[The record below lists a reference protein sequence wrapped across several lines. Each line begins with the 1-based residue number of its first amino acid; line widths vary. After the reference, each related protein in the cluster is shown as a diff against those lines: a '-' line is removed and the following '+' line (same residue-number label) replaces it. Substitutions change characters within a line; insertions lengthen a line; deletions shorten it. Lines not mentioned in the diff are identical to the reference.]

1 MSLAKRFW
9 LHAVVILALLVVT
22 TVVYRERHRM
32 SGERRVSAGMVTAIA
47 QEEPVIPS
55 QSETTWVMP
64 SDPSEAGF
72 PSVAYMLTP
81 RQKPG
86 QPEAR
91 GEDRLRVTVHNV
103 LETAMHRHLPE
114 HRFSAA
120 DMALLTDAL
129 LRVRAT
135 HHALNQL
142 DVTVENSEILHPLRE
157 QLRAALADFEAIAGF
172 SVAEF
177 TRHVQ
182 PHVGIDVET
191 DEDTDVVAERL
202 SDYPAGQ

>member
-1 MSLAKRFW
+1 
-9 LHAVVILALLVVT
+9 
-22 TVVYRERHRM
+22 
-32 SGERRVSAGMVTAIA
+32 MVTAIA
-47 QEEPVIPS
+47 QEEPVISS
-55 QSETTWVMP
+55 QSETIWVMP

-72 PSVAYMLTP
+72 PSVAHVLTP
-81 RQKPG
+81 RQKPA

-91 GEDRLRVTVHNV
+91 GEEHLRVTVHNV
-103 LETAMHRHLPE
+103 LAAAIHRHLPE

-120 DMALLTDAL
+120 DIARLTDAL

-142 DVTVENSEILHPLRE
+142 EVTVENSEILHPLRE

-182 PHVGIDVET
+182 PHVGIDVAT
-191 DEDTDVVAERL
+191 DEDTDVVVERL